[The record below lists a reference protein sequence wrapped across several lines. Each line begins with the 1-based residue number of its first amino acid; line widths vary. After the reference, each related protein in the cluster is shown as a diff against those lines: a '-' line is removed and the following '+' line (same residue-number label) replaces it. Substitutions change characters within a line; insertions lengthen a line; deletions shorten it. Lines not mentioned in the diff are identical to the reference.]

1 MLLNKI
7 HMFNAGVIMQ
17 LLNNLSDIVC
27 LNLYAES
34 HRGDKL
40 RYSLDR
46 ESERYHSVTQCILG
60 H

>member
-1 MLLNKI
+1 
-7 HMFNAGVIMQ
+7 MQ